1 MAGSRF
7 VNPYAQSVQSTG
19 LPYPGGQL
27 FFYLSGTSTPSPT
40 YSDSALTTPNTNPV
54 ILDSAGSDGNVF
66 LNPAVAAY
74 KVVLEDAN
82 GNLIWTAD
90 PVYPA
95 ASANVTGTIWGGTST
110 GSANG
115 QIVSAPG
122 FSQTNGQTVAF
133 IAGFTNTGPLTINA
147 GFGPLPVYQANSS
160 GPTLLVG
167 GEVVTGN
174 IVTVVYSSVL
184 NSGAGGGQIVSSVFF
199 GATIINSPINMSLS
213 SSVASN
219 ALTINVLGAFG
230 ATAPSPTN
238 PVIIPVRDVTLANG
252 DLTLVTVISPLSIII
267 PSGATLGAANATA
280 FRIWIVMFNDA
291 GTPRLGVIN
300 CVSGIGTGVS
310 IYPLGG
316 ASAGPV
322 SAVQITSGS
331 LSSGVIYAPFTVTS
345 KCFAI
350 LGYLEYN
357 SSGLAAAGT
366 YTIVPTK
373 LQSFGP
379 NVPLPGQVV
388 QAANLL
394 FGTGGAGAV
403 GAMTLFSNTS
413 ATITPTAAC
422 NLIKYNISA
431 NYSQPAIASFNVQ
444 PLGQV
449 FRGASVAPGTPQGAG
464 QAPVS
469 SGTVGVGWQ
478 GRMTFINYDFPN
490 TAASVAYGLGAGSNN
505 AGTSVTIG
513 SVSSVIEEI
522 QA

>member
-66 LNPAVAAY
+66 LDPTIAAY

-95 ASANVTGTIWGGTST
+95 APANVTGTIWGGTST

-147 GFGPLPVYQANSS
+147 GVGGPLPVYQANSS

-184 NSGAGGGQIVSSVFF
+184 NGGAGGWQIQSSVFF
-199 GATIINSPINMSLS
+199 GSTIINAPINLSLS
-213 SSVASN
+213 ASVSSN

-230 ATAPSPTN
+230 AGPPSPTN
-238 PVIIPVRDVTLANG
+238 PVIIPTRDVTLANG
-252 DLTLVTVISPLSIII
+252 DLTLSTIITPLSMII
-267 PSGATLGAANATA
+267 PSGATLGANNGVP
-280 FRIWIVMFNDA
+280 FRSWIVVFNDG
-291 GTPRLGVIN
+291 GTARLGVVN
-300 CVSGIGTGVS
+300 CFNGNAQPIFALSGLSQNLNSTTQ
-310 IYPLGG
+310 L
-316 ASAGPV
+316 
-322 SAVQITSGS
+322 TSSS
-331 LSSGVIYAPFTVTS
+331 LNAGVIYTNGAAVIN

-350 LGYLEYN
+350 IGYLEYGA
-357 SSGLAAAGT
+357 GLTTAGA
-366 YTIVPTK
+366 YNIVPTK
-373 LQSFGP
+373 LQLVGP
-379 NVPLPGQVV
+379 GGPFPGQIVQSVSASNLVGQTNISSTIFGVV
-388 QAANLL
+388 SNSALPAITLTSAANVVEYS
-394 FGTGGAGAV
+394 FSAAASVTAVSAVNTSVVAIASRGGAGGGF
-403 GAMTLFSNTS
+403 GAQLTGASPTS
-413 ATITPTAAC
+413 AGGTGWAGAFPFEGYD
-422 NLIKYNISA
+422 N
-431 NYSQPAIASFNVQ
+431 PPNVGPFTYQ
-444 PLGQV
+444 L
-449 FRGASVAPGTPQGAG
+449 
-464 QAPVS
+464 QAK
-469 SGTVGVGWQ
+469 TV
-478 GRMTFINYDFPN
+478 
-490 TAASVAYGLGAGSNN
+490 GAGSSCNVVN
-505 AGTSVTIG
+505 
-513 SVSSVIEEI
+513 VSGIAKEI
-522 QA
+522 MV